1 MRPQPKEFAVTV
13 KIVALW
19 TKPED
24 TDAFDKDYEATHIPL
39 VAALPGL
46 SSAIYC
52 KALNGPYYRTA
63 ELIFAD
69 MAALGGSVGGEEGQ
83 KVVADGERLQE
94 TYGAKL
100 EVLTLE
106 EQSRT

>member
-1 MRPQPKEFAVTV
+1 VTV

-24 TDAFDKDYEATHIPL
+24 AEAFDKDYEATHIPL

-52 KALNGPYYRTA
+52 KALSGPYYRTA
-63 ELIFAD
+63 ELIYSD
-69 MAALGGSVGGEEGQ
+69 MEALGASVGGDEGQ
-83 KVVADGERLQE
+83 KVLADGTRLSE
-94 TYGAKL
+94 TYGNKL

-106 EQSRT
+106 EQSQT